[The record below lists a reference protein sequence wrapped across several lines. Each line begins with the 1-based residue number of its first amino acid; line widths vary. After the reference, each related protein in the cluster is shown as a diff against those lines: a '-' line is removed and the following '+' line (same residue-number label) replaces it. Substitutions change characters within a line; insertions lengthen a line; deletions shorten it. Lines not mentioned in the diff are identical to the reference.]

1 MKFHLKLLKAQ
12 ENPWEKD
19 WKVVWQIN
27 SFPRFQARAPIT
39 KKKQKRQTYNFQWDK
54 NYLVHKKE
62 LNFQVPEIMMINLK
76 LSQSQQSLWNLD
88 LDKEVKW
95 NLKMQSLFQAL
106 DNIRQTLKRFRI
118 QRLYLDLA
126 PKKESKMMLKD

>member
-1 MKFHLKLLKAQ
+1 
-12 ENPWEKD
+12 
-19 WKVVWQIN
+19 
-27 SFPRFQARAPIT
+27 
-39 KKKQKRQTYNFQWDK
+39 
-54 NYLVHKKE
+54 
-62 LNFQVPEIMMINLK
+62 
-76 LSQSQQSLWNLD
+76 LD